1 MLNKHLKSKILAR
14 LDVLIEHGDIFQS
27 TIKVIPALTG
37 NDVIYGKDRYVYD
50 LQRFAEWRTSCLS
63 IIAPLE
69 SSPARHQVESFRKLQ
84 GTKPQIEYCIGILRG
99 LRSDL
104 AGGFLDDLALKME
117 TEISGDYL
125 GQAEQLL
132 KEGRH
137 GHYEHV
143 PAAVLAGAV
152 LEKSLRSL
160 CARQQTPISIIN
172 EKGELKTMNPLIDD
186 LKSAGLYNEV
196 KAKQLRA
203 WADIRNKAAHGHFDQ
218 FTKQD
223 VELMLKAISDFL
235 AEYTENP

>member
-1 MLNKHLKSKILAR
+1 MLHKNLKSKILAR
-14 LDVLIEHGDIFQS
+14 LDELIEHGVKFQS

-37 NDVIYGKDRYVYD
+37 NGLIYGKDRYAYD
-50 LQRFAEWRTSCLS
+50 QQEFAEWRTNCLS
-63 IIAPLE
+63 IITPLE
-69 SSPARHQVESFRKLQ
+69 NSSARHQVEFFRKLH
-84 GTKPQIEYCIGILRG
+84 GTKPHVEYGIGILRG
-99 LRSDL
+99 LRGDL
-104 AGGFLDDLALKME
+104 VGGFLDDLELKME

-132 KEGRH
+132 NEGRQ
-137 GHYEHV
+137 GHNEHV
-143 PAAVLAGAV
+143 PAAVLSGAV
-152 LEKSLRSL
+152 LEKSLRCL
-160 CARQQTPISIIN
+160 CARQKPPIAIIN
-172 EKGELKTMNPLIDD
+172 DKGFLKTMNPLIDD

-223 VELMLKAISDFL
+223 VELMLKGVSSFL